1 MRLVTKTDYRPMPW
15 KNGAGTTSEIA
26 IYPSSAI
33 VSDESFLWRVSIAE
47 VTGDAP
53 FSRFL
58 GCDRLIMLLD
68 GDGMTLDSGALG
80 ALALDKPL
88 QPMALPGELAVTAK
102 LKGGPCRDFN
112 VMTQRLKAR
121 ARLSVHT
128 LGAGPLT
135 VSGDSDAML
144 AYCVAGGIAADGVR
158 ATPGDTLLREG
169 RSERVEITAPE
180 GAAIVALVEIVL
192 LP

>member
-53 FSRFL
+53 FSRFP

-80 ALALDKPL
+80 ALALDMPL